1 MQNRKRTDADIR
13 NAALNK
19 KELSAYDR
27 AVRQRRGLTGLDSLP
42 LPMESGRKKVEQ
54 IQRIPNSYKRYSSVD
69 P

>member
-42 LPMESGRKKVEQ
+42 LESGPKKVEQ